1 MPTFAETGNLPAGT
15 LLRPRMERVERR
27 AVREYTD
34 CAALFA
40 ERTVR
45 LWDAGME
52 RFGGAYAHPG
62 GAREFDEMRR
72 KMSNYARISREAMR
86 KDDEISSM
94 EGVAGDAH

>member
-1 MPTFAETGNLPAGT
+1 M
-15 LLRPRMERVERR
+15 
-27 AVREYTD
+27 
-34 CAALFA
+34 
-40 ERTVR
+40 R

-86 KDDEISSM
+86 RDDEISSM